1 MFYDTL
7 TRIWDIGTAL
17 DGRFFQN
24 EFARLLG
31 NTQHNKAAFEAF
43 VNTTYPGTK
52 KELGEVFFLSE
63 LKAASSD
70 FPAICLAQNNA
81 TIWKSA
87 NPLGAGNIPGN
98 FADLVDYL
106 RAIPLRFDPLNANN
120 IDFTV
125 SSWSYSGATITLT
138 FAYTTPKGTK
148 ESKVVRSLHEDA
160 FVHNQ
165 NDSIG
170 VVYDAFE
177 AVTSWRTITLVD
189 PLRDDTDAIQ
199 VPVGTYQITA
209 IAGGES
215 GAAQIKFVHSATPS
229 GTPKSESR
237 LMRFYPYRIQDAGQ
251 NLDVNASIK
260 ALHFAVQGRGF
271 VTVDN
276 ADSSE
281 WVGGLRRR
289 DRFQGFRARIRNDEG
304 TYLNTYS
311 GSIDAFAANSTGN
324 NTIDQGRFQ
333 VQTENFI
340 SDTINGV
347 PRNGATTDSRGLG
360 FYPYIWAKSFN

>member
-1 MFYDTL
+1 MFYNELSRT
-7 TRIWDIGTAL
+7 WDRLVAR
-17 DGRFFQN
+17 DGLFLAA
-24 EFARLLG
+24 EFLRLLG

-63 LKAASSD
+63 IKAASSD

-81 TIWKSA
+81 TIWKSG

-125 SSWSYSGATITLT
+125 TDWSYSGATITLT

-160 FVHNQ
+160 FVHNS
-165 NDSIG
+165 NTSIG
-170 VVYDAFE
+170 VDYSAFD

-209 IAGGES
+209 IAGGEA

-237 LMRFYPYRIQDAGQ
+237 LMRFYPYRIQDSGQ
-251 NLDVNASIK
+251 NSSPNAGIT

-289 DRFQGFRARIRNDEG
+289 DRVQGHKHTDNMYGLEG
-304 TYLNTYS
+304 LAGSYGFSAGSASLSFSS
-311 GSIDAFAANSTGN
+311 GAN
-324 NTIDQGRFQ
+324 
-333 VQTENFI
+333 I
-340 SDTINGV
+340 SDGANGT
-347 PRNGATTDSRGLG
+347 PRVSNTTDSRGLG
-360 FYPYIWAKSFN
+360 LYPYVWAKSFS

>member
-7 TRIWDIGTAL
+7 TRIWDITTAL

-24 EFARLLG
+24 DFMRLLG

-63 LKAASSD
+63 IKAASSD

-81 TIWKSA
+81 TLWKNS

-125 SSWSYSGATITLT
+125 TDWSYSGATITLT

-160 FVHNQ
+160 FVHNK
-165 NDSIG
+165 NDSVG
-170 VVYDAFE
+170 VVYSDFE
-177 AVTSWRTITLVD
+177 NVTSWRTITLVE

-215 GAAQIKFVHSATPS
+215 GQAQIKFVHSATPS

-237 LMRFYPYRIQDAGQ
+237 LTRFYPYRIQDAGQ
-251 NLDVNASIK
+251 NSSPNAGIT
-260 ALHFAVQGRGF
+260 ALHFAIQGRGF

-276 ADSSE
+276 ADSAE

-289 DRFQGFRARIRNDEG
+289 DRLQGFNI
-304 TYLNTYS
+304 L
-311 GSIDAFAANSTGN
+311 
-324 NTIDQGRFQ
+324 
-333 VQTENFI
+333 
-340 SDTINGV
+340 INGRGV
-347 PRNGATTDSRGLG
+347 GTTSGFGGSNFALEYFSNELGGIINPDGVNGHPRVSNTTDSRGLG
-360 FYPYIWAKSFN
+360 LYPYIWAKSFS

>member
-7 TRIWDIGTAL
+7 TRIWDIATAL

-24 EFARLLG
+24 EYTRLLG

-63 LKAASSD
+63 IKAASSD

-81 TIWKSA
+81 TIWKSG

-125 SSWSYSGATITLT
+125 TDWSYSGATITLT

-160 FVHNQ
+160 FVHNK
-165 NDSIG
+165 NDTIG
-170 VVYDAFE
+170 VNYYEFE

-189 PLRDDTDAIQ
+189 PLRDDTDVVQ
-199 VPVGTYQITA
+199 VPAGTYQITA

-215 GAAQIKFVHSATPS
+215 GQAQIKFVHSATPS

-237 LMRFYPYRIQDAGQ
+237 LVRFYPYRIQDSGQ
-251 NLDVNASIK
+251 NSSPNAGIT

-276 ADSSE
+276 ADSAE

-289 DRFQGFRARIRNDEG
+289 DRLQGFTLSSNAIVLDTG
-304 TYLNTYS
+304 IAFGASSSY
-311 GSIDAFAANSTGN
+311 GIGFHSI
-324 NTIDQGRFQ
+324 
-333 VQTENFI
+333 I
-340 SDTINGV
+340 SDGVNGE
-347 PRNGATTDSRGLG
+347 PRVANTTDSRGLG
-360 FYPYIWAKSFN
+360 LYPYIWAKSFS

>member
-1 MFYDTL
+1 MFYNELSRT
-7 TRIWDIGTAL
+7 WDRLVAR
-17 DGRFFQN
+17 DGLFLAA
-24 EFARLLG
+24 EFLRLLG

-63 LKAASSD
+63 IKAASSD

-81 TIWKSA
+81 TLWKNS
-87 NPLGAGNIPGN
+87 NPLGAGNVPGN

-125 SSWSYSGATITLT
+125 TDWSYSGATITIT

-148 ESKVVRSLHEDA
+148 ESKVVRALHEDA

-170 VVYDAFE
+170 VNYYEFE
-177 AVTSWRTITLVD
+177 AVTSWRTITLVE

-215 GAAQIKFVHSATPS
+215 GQAQIKFVHSATPS

-237 LMRFYPYRIQDAGQ
+237 LTRFYPYRIQDAGQ
-251 NLDVNASIK
+251 NSSPNAGIT
-260 ALHFAVQGRGF
+260 ALHFAMQGRGF

-281 WVGGLRRR
+281 WIGGLRRR
-289 DRFQGFRARIRNDEG
+289 DRLQGFGLHFGIIDG
-304 TYLNTYS
+304 S
-311 GSIDAFAANSTGN
+311 GVGFGPSSYNVGFPGI
-324 NTIDQGRFQ
+324 
-333 VQTENFI
+333 I
-340 SDTINGV
+340 SDGVNGH
-347 PRNGATTDSRGLG
+347 PRVSNTTDSRGLG
-360 FYPYIWAKSFN
+360 LYPYIWAKSFS